1 MYLVLE
7 EEDDQEGFCL
17 KECRGKLIYMNVCI
31 SNEKKNNSPHND
43 KIEVKQQWEKQ
54 AREGQEQA
62 NQEKQEAKEEIGGER

>member
-1 MYLVLE
+1 MKCSLSMYLVLE

-31 SNEKKNNSPHND
+31 SNEKQNSKSPHSD

-54 AREGQEQA
+54 AREEQDQI
-62 NQEKQEAKEEIGGER
+62 NQK